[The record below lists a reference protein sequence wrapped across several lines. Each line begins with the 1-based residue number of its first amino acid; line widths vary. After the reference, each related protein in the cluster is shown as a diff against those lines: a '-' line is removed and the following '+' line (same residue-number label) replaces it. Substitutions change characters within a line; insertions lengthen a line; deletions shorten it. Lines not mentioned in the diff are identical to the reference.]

1 MVEVIAVLNQKG
13 GSGKTTTA
21 VNLASVLAGKG
32 KNVLL
37 VDFDP
42 QGNATTYLGLMK
54 REMKNTMRD
63 VIYEKININEAILST
78 EYNRLEI
85 IPANIKLSGIE
96 GYLNSKTAPISVLK
110 NKLTKINKNYDYI
123 FIDAPPTLNIIATN
137 VLTAADSVIIPIQT
151 EPFALEGMV
160 DLLEVMD
167 IIANDLNSPTKIK
180 GVLITRFKPNTKL
193 GREVKREVKKYFKD
207 DLFQT
212 TIPDNIKVAEA
223 PGYNL
228 PVIYY
233 EPDCA
238 GSKAYIKL
246 GDEFLAK
253 EEKI

>member
-1 MVEVIAVLNQKG
+1 MSEVIAVLNQKG

-21 VNLASVLAGKG
+21 VNLSTVLAQKG
-32 KNVLL
+32 KKVLL

-42 QGNATTYLGLMK
+42 QGNTTTHLGLMK

-63 VIYEKININEAILST
+63 VIYEKIDIEDAIRST
-78 EYNRLEI
+78 KYEGLEV

-96 GYLNSKTAPISVLK
+96 GYLNGKTAPIFVLK
-110 NKLTKINKNYDYI
+110 NKLKSVCNNYDYI

-137 VLTAADSVIIPIQT
+137 VLTASDSVIIPIQA

-167 IIANDLNSPTKIK
+167 IITDDLNSPIKIK
-180 GVLITRFKPNTKL
+180 GVLITRFKANTRL
-193 GREVKREVKKYFKD
+193 GKDTKAEVTKYFED
-207 DLFQT
+207 DLYKT

-223 PGYNL
+223 PGFNM

-233 EPDCA
+233 DPDCA
-238 GSKAYIKL
+238 GSKAYTQL
-246 GDEFLAK
+246 AEEFLGR
-253 EEKI
+253 E